1 MLLLR
6 IGFPPSFGLLFEY
19 LFILPPRLYYMAIC
33 VFALLHVYGC
43 RFPHQDG
50 MCPCGEQAPS
60 KESVQLASGGSGFS
74 GGAAETMAVKVT
86 EAFRA

>member
-1 MLLLR
+1 L
-6 IGFPPSFGLLFEY
+6 PLF
-19 LFILPPRLYYMAIC
+19 LFT
-33 VFALLHVYGC
+33 VVVAL
-43 RFPHQDG
+43 HQDG

>member
-1 MLLLR
+1 
-6 IGFPPSFGLLFEY
+6 
-19 LFILPPRLYYMAIC
+19 
-33 VFALLHVYGC
+33 
-43 RFPHQDG
+43 

-60 KESVQLASGGSGFS
+60 KDSVQIAAGGSGFC